1 MVAHSRTLRL
11 LLVEDDLE
19 DEELLSQALIEI
31 EEHRQWCNWRTSS
44 IVHVEQLADALDCL
58 RQEWFDVILLNLSL
72 PDSPVLLDSF
82 LEANACAQG
91 APIVVLA
98 DEEDENLANRLLREG
113 AQDVLLK
120 SELECTPLARS
131 LRYAV
136 ERQRR
141 TETLRSAPLVD
152 DLTGALTS
160 LAFLTIAGHYAQLA
174 RHSRTSLLMGSLE
187 ISGFEENTQV
197 DGEARELLLIR
208 AAEVLRAAFEAP
220 TLIGRIGPARFGL
233 VTSGLTETAVEAML
247 NRVASE
253 IEDSALGGVNH
264 PARARCSVAELD
276 PETNLEEILGENG
289 DEFDAKTRWRTKTV
303 MLAD

>member
-1 MVAHSRTLRL
+1 M
-11 LLVEDDLE
+11 EDDLE
-19 DEELLSQALIEI
+19 DEELLSEALIEI

-72 PDSPVLLDSF
+72 PDSPALLDTF

-113 AQDVLLK
+113 AQDILLK
-120 SELECTPLARS
+120 SELECAGLARS

-141 TETLRSAPLVD
+141 TEALRSSPFVD
-152 DLTGALTS
+152 DLTGALTGR
-160 LAFLTIAGHYAQLA
+160 AFLTIAGHYAQLA
-174 RHSRTSLLMGSLE
+174 RQSRARLLMASLE
-187 ISGFEENTQV
+187 ISRFEENTQA
-197 DGEARELLLIR
+197 DREARELLLIR
-208 AAEVLRAAFEAP
+208 AAEVLRSAFEAP
-220 TLIGRIGPARFGL
+220 ALIGRIGRARFGL
-233 VTSGLTETAVEAML
+233 VTAGLTGTIVEAML
-247 NRVASE
+247 NRVAFE
-253 IEDSALGGVNH
+253 IEDWALGGGSH
-264 PARARCSVAELD
+264 PASARFSVAELD

-289 DEFDAKTRWRTKTV
+289 DEFAAKTQRRTKTV